1 MSIQG
6 NILNL
11 SNPTGSTAT
20 YTKYGIFYGG
30 IVSGTD
36 LCPAASTPVPIAV
49 IDNTSSIVLDGS
61 GLFANFTEVG
71 TYKVEIR
78 VELDNPCVVPCNI
91 RVDFGFVR
99 LGLFFEIGDRIQ
111 NGSTVIQVPA
121 PFLPL
126 PLQYLAS
133 VTLPNI
139 AAPEL
144 IVSGPNFQSYVIV
157 QRIA

>member
-11 SNPTGSTAT
+11 SNATGSNAT

-30 IVSGTD
+30 IVTGTD
-36 LCPAASTPVPIAV
+36 LCPAASTPVPIAA
-49 IDNTSSIVLDGS
+49 IDNTSSIVLDAS
-61 GLFANFTEVG
+61 NLFLNFTEIG

-78 VELDNPCVVPCNI
+78 VELTNPCVVPCNM
-91 RVDFGFVR
+91 RVDFGLTR
-99 LGLFFEIGDRIQ
+99 LGLFFDTGDRMQ
-111 NGSTVIQVPA
+111 NGSTVIQVTG
-121 PFLPL
+121 PFLPI
-126 PLQYLAS
+126 PLQFLAR
-133 VTLPNI
+133 VTLPNV
-139 AAPEL
+139 AAPEP